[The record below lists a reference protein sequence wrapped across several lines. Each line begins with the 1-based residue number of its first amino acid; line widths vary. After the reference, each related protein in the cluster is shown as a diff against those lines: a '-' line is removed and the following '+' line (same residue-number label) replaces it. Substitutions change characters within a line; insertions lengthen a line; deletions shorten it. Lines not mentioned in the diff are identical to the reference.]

1 MKPKAEWEK
10 EFDEGIG
17 GEIETDIL
25 ASHDEFCI
33 SEDNCNCLQ
42 RYDKLKSF
50 IRSQRQKL
58 LKELRG
64 EVEGMNRKGVFVIKG
79 MPNEDAFYEYDKA
92 LQDVIKLLERKYV

>member
-1 MKPKAEWEK
+1 MKAQTTEGVWVEK
-10 EFDEGIG
+10 KWLEG
-17 GEIETDIL
+17 
-25 ASHDEFCI
+25 
-33 SEDNCNCLQ
+33 
-42 RYDKLKSF
+42 LKKE
-50 IRSQRQKL
+50 RQEL